1 MSSSV
6 IQAIRN
12 GTVPAP
18 AKLAAARA
26 MLPLVPEEI
35 LESLVLLSR
44 DENAE
49 VREAALKSLDAFD
62 RQQMLTVITQAETA
76 PDVLKHLCGW
86 RGGTREIYEAL
97 ALNTKTPDEG
107 IAELA
112 RVVKDGA
119 LLEVIAINQQRLI
132 QHPAIID
139 AIISNPSCTA
149 EAERRAREVKQE
161 FFEKELGAQR
171 IVEERRARAAAASA
185 ALGLDQAE
193 EIITTLIDDDLAIE
207 DLHIDDRLLKE
218 EFHIDLPVE
227 FDALSS
233 LDAAGLDAQ
242 RLIEEAEAAGEP
254 VTEARLTVMQF
265 IARLNVKQ
273 RVQLAIKG
281 NREARN
287 ILKRDSNKAV
297 IAGVLN
303 NPRITESEV
312 EAISN
317 MKSVPEEGL
326 RLIGINRVWTRSY
339 PIIHN
344 LVRNPRT
351 PVAVSLPLISR
362 LFPKDLKALVGNRN
376 APEVIRKTAQRL
388 FAARNP
394 SAGSEG

>member
-1 MSSSV
+1 MPSQV
-6 IQAIRN
+6 IEAIRS

-35 LESLVLLSR
+35 LEALVLLSR
-44 DENAE
+44 DETAE

-62 RQQMLTVITQAETA
+62 RQQMLTVIAQAETA
-76 PDVLKHLCGW
+76 PDVLCHLCSW

-112 RVVKDGA
+112 RAIKDGA

-139 AIISNPSCTA
+139 AIIANPSCTA

-161 FFEKELGAQR
+161 FFEKELGVQR
-171 IVEERRARAAAASA
+171 IAEERRARAAAVSA
-185 ALGLDQAE
+185 AFGLHQAE
-193 EIITTLIDDDLAIE
+193 EIITTLIDDDLAVE

-218 EFHIDLPVE
+218 EFHIELPVE
-227 FDALSS
+227 VEFDPLSS
-233 LDAAGLDAQ
+233 LDAMGLDAQ
-242 RLIEEAEAAGEP
+242 RLIEEATAAGEP
-254 VTEARLTVMQF
+254 ITEERLTTMQF

-317 MKSVPEEGL
+317 MKSVPEEAL
-326 RLIGINRVWTRSY
+326 RLIGINRAWIRSY

-351 PVAVSLPLISR
+351 PVAVSLPLVNRI
-362 LFPKDLKALVGNRN
+362 FPKDLKALVGNRN

-388 FAARNP
+388 LAAR
-394 SAGSEG
+394 GVTEG

>member
-1 MSSSV
+1 MPSPV
-6 IQAIRN
+6 IEAIRG

-35 LESLVLLSR
+35 LEALVLLSR

-49 VREAALKSLDAFD
+49 VREAARTSLDAFD
-62 RQQMLTVITQAETA
+62 RQQMLTVIGQAETA
-76 PDVLKHLCGW
+76 PDVLSYLCAW
-86 RGGTREIYEAL
+86 RGGAREIYEAL

-112 RVVKDGA
+112 RVIKDGA

-132 QHPAIID
+132 RHPAIID
-139 AIISNPSCTA
+139 AIISNPSCTP
-149 EAERRAREVKQE
+149 EAERHAREVKQE

-171 IVEERRARAAAASA
+171 IAEERRARAAAASA
-185 ALGLDQAE
+185 AFGLDRAE

-207 DLHIDDRLLKE
+207 DLYIDDRLLKE
-218 EFHIDLPVE
+218 EFHIE
-227 FDALSS
+227 FPAEFNALIS
-233 LDAAGLDAQ
+233 LDAASADAQ

-254 VTEARLTVMQF
+254 VTEARLTTMQF

-297 IAGVLN
+297 ISGVLN

-317 MKSVPEEGL
+317 MRSVPEEGL
-326 RLIGINRVWTRSY
+326 RLIGINRAWTRSY

-351 PVAVSLPLISR
+351 PVAVSLPLINR
-362 LFPKDLKALVGNRN
+362 LFPKDLKALTGNRN

-388 FAARNP
+388 LAAR
-394 SAGSEG
+394 GIKEG